1 VKSVWT
7 LGSIFASDE
16 WLRLQYAGWPANG
29 FGQVDSAMRDITHLT
44 WMEIRDLEKRNAAL
58 VLPVG
63 ALEQHGPHLPVV
75 TDLLL
80 VEHFLE
86 LALERLPNSASI
98 WRLPA
103 FSFGKSNEHS
113 GFPGTFSLSAST
125 LMSAVRDIARGV
137 KDAGFRRL
145 VLLNSHG
152 GNRAILDTIARDI
165 RAEFNLMVFS
175 VFPPALAPDPLE
187 TTELEKKF
195 GIHAGD
201 WETSVMLALA
211 PELVKM
217 DLANSSFPDFQAE
230 HLTLTTSGSSVAWLT
245 RDWNATGTW
254 GDATVATAER
264 GLARLEP
271 VVAKLALVLEEIAS
285 FEVPA

>member
-1 VKSVWT
+1 
-7 LGSIFASDE
+7 
-16 WLRLQYAGWPANG
+16 
-29 FGQVDSAMRDITHLT
+29 MRDITRLT

-63 ALEQHGPHLPVV
+63 AIEQHGPHLPVV

-80 VEHFLE
+80 AERFLD
-86 LALERLPNSASI
+86 LALERLPDTVNI

-103 FSFGKSNEHS
+103 LSFGKSNEHS
-113 GFPGTFSLSAST
+113 GYPGTFTLSAST
-125 LMSAVRDIARGV
+125 LLSAVRDLA
-137 KDAGFRRL
+137 KAALESGFRRL

-152 GNRAILDTIARDI
+152 GNRAALDLIARDI
-165 RAEFNLMVFS
+165 RAEFGLMVFS

-187 TTELEKKF
+187 TSDAEKKF

-217 DLANSSFPDFQAE
+217 DLANSSFPSFGAE
-230 HLTLTTSGSSVAWLT
+230 HLTLTTSGASVAWLT

-254 GDATVATAER
+254 GDATLASAER
-264 GLARLEP
+264 GRARIVP
-271 VVAKLALVLEEIAS
+271 VVAKLAQVLREIAS
-285 FEVPA
+285 FEIPDPGTLGART

>member
-1 VKSVWT
+1 MSVR
-7 LGSIFASDE
+7 
-16 WLRLQYAGWPANG
+16 LR
-29 FGQVDSAMRDITHLT
+29 FMRDITHLT
-44 WMEIRDLEKRNAAL
+44 WMEIRDLDKRKAAL

-80 VEHFLE
+80 AERFLD
-86 LALERLPNSASI
+86 LALERLPDTVNI

-103 FSFGKSNEHS
+103 LSFGKSNEHS
-113 GFPGTFSLSAST
+113 GYPGTFSLSANT
-125 LMSAVRDIARGV
+125 LMSAVRDIARGA

-152 GNRAILDTIARDI
+152 GNRAVLDMMARDI
-165 RAEFNLMVFS
+165 RAEFGLMVFS

-187 TTELEKKF
+187 TTENEKKF

-217 DLANSSFPDFQAE
+217 DLANSSFPAFNSD

-245 RDWNATGTW
+245 RDWNASGTW
-254 GDATVATAER
+254 GDATLATAER
-264 GLARLEP
+264 GQARLEP

>member
-1 VKSVWT
+1 
-7 LGSIFASDE
+7 
-16 WLRLQYAGWPANG
+16 
-29 FGQVDSAMRDITHLT
+29 MRDITRLT

-63 ALEQHGPHLPVV
+63 AIEQHGPHLPVV

-80 VEHFLE
+80 AERFLD
-86 LALERLPNSASI
+86 LALERLPDSVNI

-103 FSFGKSNEHS
+103 LSFGKSNEHT
-113 GFPGTFSLSAST
+113 GYPGTFSLSANT
-125 LMSAVRDIARGV
+125 LMSAVRDIARGA

-152 GNRAILDTIARDI
+152 GNRAVLDMMARDV
-165 RAEFNLMVFS
+165 RAEFGLMVFS

-187 TTELEKKF
+187 TTDLEKRL

-211 PELVKM
+211 PELVRM
-217 DLANSSFPDFQAE
+217 ERANSSFPAFAAD
-230 HLTLTTSGSSVAWLT
+230 HLTLTTSGASVAWLT
-245 RDWNATGTW
+245 RDWNASGTW

-264 GLARLEP
+264 GRARLVP
-271 VVAKLALVLEEIAS
+271 VVAKLAKVLEEIAS
-285 FEVPA
+285 FEVADPGTHGVQA

>member
-1 VKSVWT
+1 MAQASVRRM
-7 LGSIFASDE
+7 AC
-16 WLRLQYAGWPANG
+16 RL
-29 FGQVDSAMRDITHLT
+29 DSAMRDITRLT

-80 VEHFLE
+80 AERFLD
-86 LALERLPNSASI
+86 LALERLPDTVNI

-103 FSFGKSNEHS
+103 LSFGKSNEHT
-113 GFPGTFSLSAST
+113 GYPGTFSLSAST
-125 LMSAVRDIARGV
+125 LMSAVRDIARGA

-152 GNRAILDTIARDI
+152 GNRAVLDMMARDI
-165 RAEFNLMVFS
+165 RAEFGLMVFS
-175 VFPPALAPDPLE
+175 VFPPVLAPDPLE
-187 TTELEKKF
+187 TTDLEKKF

-217 DLANSSFPDFQAE
+217 DLANSSFPAFTSE

-245 RDWNATGTW
+245 RDWNVTGTW
-254 GDATVATAER
+254 GDATVASAER
-264 GLARLEP
+264 GQARLEP
-271 VVAKLALVLEEIAS
+271 VVAKLAKVLEEIAS